1 MTEPVPGPPPPWWVD
16 PTENVKAL
24 VEAAMARQDDLREM
38 QRTHDRE
45 VRDADARRQDEKAEL
60 RAQHALEM
68 RKAEAERINAIRAVD
83 VGAVQRAA
91 EVQAAQQQAL
101 ASQVTATADAF
112 RASLSAALAP
122 IQTSIE
128 DLRRA
133 QYEAQGQKTQIVET
147 RDSSRLNIGLLIA
160 LGGLILA
167 LLTLYLT
174 KK

>member
-1 MTEPVPGPPPPWWVD
+1 MAGQNRPPPWWVD

-38 QRTHDRE
+38 QAVFLRE
-45 VRDADARRQDEKAEL
+45 LQDAEIRRLDEKADL
-60 RAQHALEM
+60 RAMHSEQM
-68 RKAEAERINAIRAVD
+68 RRAETERLDAIRSVD
-83 VGAVQRAA
+83 VSAVQRAA

-101 ASQVTATADAF
+101 AAQVTTTADAF

-133 QYEAQGQKTQIVET
+133 QYEAQGQKTQVIET
-147 RDSSRLNIGLLIA
+147 REGSRVSLGLLIG
-160 LGGLILA
+160 LGGLVLA